1 MPLDSIQHRSICI
14 CCCPLPIT
22 IAATYLSSGIGG
34 ITALCVSVSLQR
46 CPTRLPR
53 LIIRLDMCLDAVEV
67 SLREDT
73 ARVIERPL
81 GFNAQCIDS
90 EQQNEKEKTFG
101 LHV

>member
-1 MPLDSIQHRSICI
+1 MPLDGIQHRGICI
-14 CCCPLPIT
+14 RCCPLPVA
-22 IAATYLSSGIGG
+22 IAATYLRSGLGG
-34 ITALCVSVSLQR
+34 ITALCVGVSLQR
-46 CPTRLPR
+46 RPARLPR
-53 LIIRLDMCLDAVEV
+53 LITRLHMCLNAVEV